1 MACLWS
7 IHEEEKRHRGKEEKR
22 KLPTIIYHL
31 SITYYQ
37 QSTPNSQLYSS
48 LLPLA
53 FINCIGI
60 RCFSSNL
67 GSGREMTLLQRTI
80 YGVCTKYLPSIHLV
94 SIHFTRSRKGAK
106 RQRRKEEKKKRSK
119 EAKMQRSKEAKKK
132 NNNNYQLP
140 NPIINFSRRATKTQ
154 RKHTTIKK
162 ISASSL

>member
-1 MACLWS
+1 MKK
-7 IHEEEKRHRGKEEKR
+7 KRGIEAKR

-119 EAKMQRSKEAKKK
+119 EANRQRGKEEKKKRRKEAKRQRCKEAK
-132 NNNNYQLP
+132 RQ
-140 NPIINFSRRATKTQ
+140 RRQIT
-154 RKHTTIKK
+154 TTINSQ
-162 ISASSL
+162 IQL